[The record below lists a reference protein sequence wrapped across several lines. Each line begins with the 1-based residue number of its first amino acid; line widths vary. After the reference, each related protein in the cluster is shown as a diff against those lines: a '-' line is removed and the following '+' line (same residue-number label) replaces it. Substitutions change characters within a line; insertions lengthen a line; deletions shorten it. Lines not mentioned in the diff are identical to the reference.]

1 MHYLFLRIVL
11 WAEVELNRS
20 DHRAVS
26 AFRFFKKLG
35 AMRYVLHPL
44 LTAGACCIMLHAA
57 CSSVLCPLCKLLV
70 NFLHFVRTVRHF
82 HANVHQT
89 EIKNEKRKT
98 GLFRDFCKT
107 HHQPKHHQSSILD
120 EITG

>member
-1 MHYLFLRIVL
+1 
-11 WAEVELNRS
+11 
-20 DHRAVS
+20 
-26 AFRFFKKLG
+26 
-35 AMRYVLHPL
+35 
-44 LTAGACCIMLHAA
+44 MLHAPL
-57 CSSVLCPLCKLLV
+57 SSVLSLCKLLV

-107 HHQPKHHQSSILD
+107 IQTSSFNH
-120 EITG
+120 EIEMRLLVES